1 MKVNIIIGRFQPL
14 TNGHLKCI
22 KEVWDDAGVPTI
34 IAMIETSSA
43 DSRHPFL
50 SKQLVP
56 LYKRMFKN
64 NAMIADIVTV
74 KNADIVKLGEMLGGM
89 GYEIC
94 SWVCGDDRYDKYKY
108 MADRYHD
115 QAHLTDDF
123 KMIRIMRND
132 VSATLA
138 RQYLYEDNLL
148 SFKEITPFST
158 YMFHLFRKKLLE
170 LDAQ

>member
-1 MKVNIIIGRFQPL
+1 MKANIIIGRFQPL

-22 KEVWDDAGVPTI
+22 EDVWNDSGVPTI
-34 IAMIETSSA
+34 IAMIETVTA

-64 NAMIADIVTV
+64 NEMVAGVVVV
-74 KNADIVKLGEMLGGM
+74 KNADIVKLGEMLGRM

-123 KMIRIMRND
+123 KMIRITRNN

-138 RQYLYEDNLL
+138 RQYLYDNNLL
-148 SFKEITPFST
+148 SFKGITPFST
-158 YMFHLFRKKLLE
+158 YMFHSFRRKLLE
-170 LDAQ
+170 LGT